1 MTSANEANL
10 GLAIGL
16 SVASG
21 LCTSIGGLAVF
32 VDSITKQSQSRILS
46 SALALSAGVMLYV
59 SFVEIFFK
67 ARLAIEVEY
76 EPGVALGI
84 TSVCFFAGM
93 AVTGLLEL
101 LVHRI
106 MDSAGAAHSHEP
118 VERPPDLASREA
130 AFSNAEESSHRHA
143 HGHSHRH
150 THATAPVRVSEVR
163 IVTQPHSAAAGED
176 EEAGETEP
184 EEINKAELR
193 RTAMLTAVAIALHN
207 FPEGLATFIA
217 TLAEPSLGIAL
228 AVAIAVHNVPEGM
241 AVAMPVYYASG
252 SKWKGFW
259 WATLSGISEPIG
271 GCIGA
276 RKVPAAAPVLVRTRT
291 PSPARTCAP
300 THTLPGPH
308 PPSTLHPLLPGWLI
322 LRDVLNDTGF
332 GVVFAMVGG
341 MMIFIVIH
349 EMVPIAVRYEQE

>member
-32 VDSITKQSQSRILS
+32 VESITKQSQSRILS
-46 SALALSAGVMLYV
+46 SALALSAGVMFYV
-59 SFVEIFFK
+59 SFVEIFAK
-67 ARLAIEVEY
+67 ARLAIEVDF

-84 TSVCFFAGM
+84 TSVCFFSGM

-106 MDSAGAAHSHEP
+106 MDSAGARHSHEP
-118 VERPPDLASREA
+118 VDPPPDLASREA
-130 AFSNAEESSHRHA
+130 AFSNGEASSHRHA
-143 HGHSHRH
+143 HAHSHRH
-150 THATAPVRVSEVR
+150 THATAPVRASEV

-184 EEINKAELR
+184 EEINKAEMR
-193 RTAMLTAVAIALHN
+193 RTATLTAIAIALHN

-217 TLAEPSLGIAL
+217 TLAEPALGIAL

-241 AVAMPVYYASG
+241 AVAIPVYYASG

-259 WATLSGISEPIG
+259 WATLSGITEPIG

-276 RKVPAAAPVLVRTRT
+276 RKLT
-291 PSPARTCAP
+291 P
-300 THTLPGPH
+300 
-308 PPSTLHPLLPGWLI
+308 PPCS
-322 LRDVLNDTGF
+322 
-332 GVVFAMVGG
+332 
-341 MMIFIVIH
+341 
-349 EMVPIAVRYEQE
+349 